1 MMFNFMNKKEAAP
14 AKGAKGGKKV
24 AAKQVVND
32 FAYGLV
38 GSDVEAPNFDPL
50 QLSAGRSEET
60 VNWYRSAELKHGRI
74 CMLAALGLSVAPVFH
89 FNDPVF
95 DTTLGFGAVTK
106 LVAERPEA
114 IYQIVTAIAAIEVV
128 TLFKNGQGEAGDLGF
143 DPLDLQEK
151 LGFNDDESLF
161 NEMKLRE
168 LKNGRMAMIGT
179 SALLLQEVVTGY
191 GPYEQ
196 LLKH

>member
-1 MMFNFMNKKEAAP
+1 MK
-14 AKGAKGGKKV
+14 
-24 AAKQVVND
+24 
-32 FAYGLV
+32 
-38 GSDVEAPNFDPL
+38 
-50 QLSAGRSEET
+50 
-60 VNWYRSAELKHGRI
+60 
-74 CMLAALGLSVAPVFH
+74 
-89 FNDPVF
+89 
-95 DTTLGFGAVTK
+95 GAVTK

-128 TLFKNGQGEAGDLGF
+128 TLFKNGQGAAGDLGF
-143 DPLDLQEK
+143 DPLDLQTK
-151 LGFNDDESLF
+151 LGFNDDEAKF
-161 NEMKLRE
+161 DEMKLRE